1 MPIPPLRVVLPMVR
15 ETFSTFL
22 SLNRI
27 LDEMRVNQGILLA
40 AQQAQSTSKRLRD
53 YEFKV
58 FSQWSEDGILQ
69 FLTRVIE
76 IPNQTFI
83 EFGVENFYESNCRF
97 LMVKDDWS
105 GFVIDGSAKHL
116 ERLRKSHFY
125 WRHDLRA
132 CNAFITRENINGLLA
147 ESGFEE
153 DLGILSV
160 DIDGNDY
167 FVLEAIT
174 GFRPRIL
181 ICEYNTVFGA
191 TRKISVP
198 YDPAFYRTTKHYSNL
213 YFGASL
219 AAMTHLAAKRGYSLV
234 GINTAN
240 AFYVRNDLLNDR
252 VEVVTPEQ
260 VYFPSK
266 ERQSRDPKGNPTC
279 LAGEARLAIL
289 KGMPVVNV
297 ETGQNE
303 TL

>member
-15 ETFSTFL
+15 ETFSTLL

-27 LDEMRVNQGILLA
+27 LDEMRLNQGILLA

-58 FSQWSEDGILQ
+58 YSQWSEDGILQ
-69 FLTRVIE
+69 FLTRVID
-76 IPNQTFI
+76 IPNKTFI

-116 ERLRKSHFY
+116 ERLRKSHFF

-132 CNAFITRENINGLLA
+132 RNAFITRENINSLLA
-147 ESGFEE
+147 ESGFAE

-191 TRKISVP
+191 TRKITVP

-219 AAMTHLAAKRGYSLV
+219 SAMTHLAAKRGYSLV

-266 ERQSRDPKGNPTC
+266 ERQSRDPQGNPTY
-279 LAGEARLAIL
+279 LAGDDRLAIL

-297 ETGQNE
+297 ETGQTE